1 MHTSYLQKCINS
13 SSYLCPTLF
22 FVLESSDI
30 LITGKHSVQVLGHT
44 IAVQPCWKSKNL
56 PMSHTKLQGSIT
68 SYPLPAIGNIV
79 APSWRPMA
87 EHLWFLVCLHLVA
100 QHNLPN
106 GAQQRSDDDDQQ
118 TSGKDVCSGSA
129 LSQLPPAISMAAARE
144 EAELVIFESVEKAL
158 EKANIRPNQVHYT
171 YSIEYCVI
179 KTFRVIYKHTFQ
191 LYLMKSLKISSAARS
206 KRRSPNLLLSSKH
219 KKGDLQKL

>member
-1 MHTSYLQKCINS
+1 MKL
-13 SSYLCPTLF
+13 
-22 FVLESSDI
+22 
-30 LITGKHSVQVLGHT
+30 
-44 IAVQPCWKSKNL
+44 
-56 PMSHTKLQGSIT
+56 LQGSMT
-68 SYPLPAIGNIV
+68 NYPLPAIGNIV

-87 EHLWFLVCLHLVA
+87 EHVWFLVCLHLVA

-158 EKANIRPNQVHYT
+158 EKANIRPNQVHST
-171 YSIEYCVI
+171 HSRECCVI
-179 KTFRVIYKHTFQ
+179 NTFRVIYKHTFQ
-191 LYLMKSLKISSAARS
+191 T
-206 KRRSPNLLLSSKH
+206 LLFKAFEDILSSS
-219 KKGDLQKL
+219 Q